1 MTKRTDEE
9 LLLAIAEEIMG
20 WHPDTG
26 IGKCQVPAYAINSNG
41 TLRIRYTHFTDLVI
55 QDNWNPL
62 VSLSNLGSVLE
73 KLGYD
78 PCRVMRDLGIK
89 IPSRKMTGD

>member
-26 IGKCQVPAYAINSNG
+26 VESRCQVPAYTIRDSGA
-41 TLRIRYTHFTDLVI
+41 LRIRFSYFSTLVI
-55 QDNWNPL
+55 LDNWNPL
-62 VSLSNLGSVLE
+62 ISLNNLGDALG
-73 KLGYD
+73 KLDYTPKDVIRG
-78 PCRVMRDLGIK
+78 LGIR
-89 IPSRKMTGD
+89 IPSRKVP

>member
-1 MTKRTDEE
+1 MTKRADDE

-26 IGKCQVPAYAINSNG
+26 IGKCQTPAYTINPNG

-62 VSLSNLGSVLE
+62 MSLYNLGSVLE

-78 PCRVMRDLGIK
+78 SRRVIRDLGIR
-89 IPSRKMTGD
+89 IPSRKN